1 MSSGF
6 AMVALRRRRGT
17 FIVLTVVC
25 VAAFF
30 AVGVFGAKA
39 LEQSRIDAQA
49 TAKGL
54 ATAGVASVLETSD
67 TEAVID
73 GGQGRD
79 LLDRLQRGV
88 LADGT
93 VFRIR
98 VWSPEGDLLFST
110 DAADQPG
117 ELLGDFP
124 SIAVATTG
132 GGKPVSVLSADGEIY
147 QTYVPLRLG
156 GPDALG
162 AVQVDQGY
170 QPIAQRVASP
180 WSLLRMVAIA
190 GAILF
195 LLLAVVATLPIGVS
209 RDGGFVSAGRR
220 RAAKAASG
228 DGAGRRGATAS
239 MKELARAET
248 RAEDAETK
256 RDELE
261 RQIGQLRTQ
270 VSSADENAGRK
281 IAELEAALE
290 EARVGKAVAEAAP
303 ADDPAARGTTPRA
316 GAAGAR
322 GAGPCRPGAIAG
334 PRSRSQGRANSK
346 RRRPPRRP
354 LMPRP
359 PSTPTSWS
367 PCAPSS
373 PRRTIA
379 RSRRCARPPIPSRS
393 SWGSRPGCRSSK
405 RRSPTPVRTH
415 RRPTRSSMPFQA
427 EAGNAEA
434 DVEANTEAL
443 RHAEER
449 ARAAEEQLA
458 DLQTRLGQVEATDS
472 NAATLIAQ
480 LEGQLMEERGR
491 TAELE
496 AELTQQHDRASRALE
511 SSDETER
518 RAAERDV
525 ELGAAKIRAT
535 EAERE
540 AAELRTSAHQA
551 QATGHRSGT
560 HDPRVGSTRGPGGI
574 DRRGNRRHVVR
585 P

>member
-17 FIVLTVVC
+17 FIVLTVVF

-228 DGAGRRGATAS
+228 DGAGRRGAAAS

-270 VSSADENAGRK
+270 VSSADENAGR
-281 IAELEAALE
+281 
-290 EARVGKAVAEAAP
+290 V
-303 ADDPAARGTTPRA
+303 DDEQVMNVHRQQLGNDA
-316 GAAGAR
+316 G
-322 GAGPCRPGAIAG
+322 
-334 PRSRSQGRANSK
+334 
-346 RRRPPRRP
+346 
-354 LMPRP
+354 
-359 PSTPTSWS
+359 
-367 PCAPSS
+367 
-373 PRRTIA
+373 
-379 RSRRCARPPIPSRS
+379 RRCAWAHGVSLI
-393 SWGSRPGCRSSK
+393 
-405 RRSPTPVRTH
+405 
-415 RRPTRSSMPFQA
+415 
-427 EAGNAEA
+427 E
-434 DVEANTEAL
+434 
-443 RHAEER
+443 
-449 ARAAEEQLA
+449 
-458 DLQTRLGQVEATDS
+458 
-472 NAATLIAQ
+472 AAT
-480 LEGQLMEERGR
+480 GR
-491 TAELE
+491 
-496 AELTQQHDRASRALE
+496 
-511 SSDETER
+511 
-518 RAAERDV
+518 
-525 ELGAAKIRAT
+525 
-535 EAERE
+535 
-540 AAELRTSAHQA
+540 
-551 QATGHRSGT
+551 
-560 HDPRVGSTRGPGGI
+560 
-574 DRRGNRRHVVR
+574 
-585 P
+585 

>member
-17 FIVLTVVC
+17 FIVLTVAC

-195 LLLAVVATLPIGVS
+195 LLLAIVATLPIGVS

-228 DGAGRRGATAS
+228 DGGGRRGATAS

-303 ADDPAARGTTPRA
+303 ANDPAAEARVRELEQQAREERERA
-316 GAAGAR
+316 D
-322 GAGPCRPGAIAG
+322 
-334 PRSRSQGRANSK
+334 Q
-346 RRRPPRRP
+346 
-354 LMPRP
+354 
-359 PSTPTSWS
+359 
-367 PCAPSS
+367 
-373 PRRTIA
+373 A
-379 RSRRCARPPIPSRS
+379 RSRVHDLEAKVGELEAAKAAAPSADAAPAVDAHELVALRTELAQANDRAQQEVRKAADTEQKLLGFEARVMELETAVANARAQASQANA
-393 SWGSRPGCRSSK
+393 K
-405 RRSPTPVRTH
+405 LDAV
-415 RRPTRSSMPFQA
+415 QA

-434 DVEANTEAL
+434 TVEANTEAL

-449 ARAAEEQLA
+449 ARTAEEQLA
-458 DLQTRLGQVEATDS
+458 DLQTRLGQVEATD
-472 NAATLIAQ
+472 
-480 LEGQLMEERGR
+480 
-491 TAELE
+491 
-496 AELTQQHDRASRALE
+496 
-511 SSDETER
+511 
-518 RAAERDV
+518 
-525 ELGAAKIRAT
+525 
-535 EAERE
+535 
-540 AAELRTSAHQA
+540 
-551 QATGHRSGT
+551 
-560 HDPRVGSTRGPGGI
+560 
-574 DRRGNRRHVVR
+574 
-585 P
+585 

>member
-17 FIVLTVVC
+17 FIVLTVAC

-67 TEAVID
+67 TEAVIE

-132 GGKPVSVLSADGEIY
+132 GGKPVSVLSADGEVY

-170 QPIAQRVASP
+170 QPIAQRVAS
-180 WSLLRMVAIA
+180 
-190 GAILF
+190 
-195 LLLAVVATLPIGVS
+195 AVVAAPDGRDRRSDPVPVAGDRGDACRSACPATAGSSRPDADALPRPRPVTAV
-209 RDGGFVSAGRR
+209 R
-220 RAAKAASG
+220 
-228 DGAGRRGATAS
+228 RRGATAS

-303 ADDPAARGTTPRA
+303 ANDPAAEARVRELEQQAREERERADQARSRVHDLEAKVGELEAAKAAAPSADAAAAVDAHELVALRTELAQANDRAAEGGAQSRRHRAEAPGVRGPGDGARDCGGQRPCAGVAGQREARCRPSRSRERRGRRRTTPRRSA
-316 GAAGAR
+316 TPR
-322 GAGPCRPGAIAG
+322 NVPVP
-334 PRSRSQGRANSK
+334 PRSSWRIS
-346 RRRPPRRP
+346 RRD
-354 LMPRP
+354 
-359 PSTPTSWS
+359 SG
-367 PCAPSS
+367 
-373 PRRTIA
+373 
-379 RSRRCARPPIPSRS
+379 RSRRRIRTP
-393 SWGSRPGCRSSK
+393 
-405 RRSPTPVRTH
+405 RR
-415 RRPTRSSMPFQA
+415 
-427 EAGNAEA
+427 
-434 DVEANTEAL
+434 
-443 RHAEER
+443 
-449 ARAAEEQLA
+449 
-458 DLQTRLGQVEATDS
+458 
-472 NAATLIAQ
+472 
-480 LEGQLMEERGR
+480 
-491 TAELE
+491 
-496 AELTQQHDRASRALE
+496 
-511 SSDETER
+511 
-518 RAAERDV
+518 
-525 ELGAAKIRAT
+525 
-535 EAERE
+535 
-540 AAELRTSAHQA
+540 
-551 QATGHRSGT
+551 
-560 HDPRVGSTRGPGGI
+560 
-574 DRRGNRRHVVR
+574 
-585 P
+585 